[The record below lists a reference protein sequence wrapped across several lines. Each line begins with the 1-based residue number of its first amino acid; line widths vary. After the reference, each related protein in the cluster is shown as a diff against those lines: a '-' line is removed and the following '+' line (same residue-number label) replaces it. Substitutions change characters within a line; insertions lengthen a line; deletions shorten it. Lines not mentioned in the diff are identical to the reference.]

1 MVVQNATREVCIH
14 SLLDFAVGL
23 KFFAAGAQL
32 QHADKRAS
40 LICNVTPISP
50 VGDESMYSCWY
61 VHVQL

>member
-40 LICNVTPISP
+40 LVCNVTPIFT
-50 VGDESMYSCWY
+50 
-61 VHVQL
+61 LRR